1 MAQAPTPT
9 TERPGPWLPRLR
21 SCIWWCLLDVAGE
34 PSWPGRSLPES
45 ARTGRAGL
53 VGGSG
58 IPIIGTAAAVVH
70 GEIHLLEPVGRPVA
84 AAGLGTWPALAEHH
98 VGRVVALALEQ
109 RRSHRVGVDRHA
121 AGLERGDPP
130 RGEAT
135 RDDHA
140 DVREALGV
148 QRLADLPDQPRV
160 DAGRDEIP
168 HLTPER
174 TVDHHA
180 GGVQAH

>member
-21 SCIWWCLLDVAGE
+21 SCIWWCLLDVA
-34 PSWPGRSLPES
+34 
-45 ARTGRAGL
+45 
-53 VGGSG
+53 
-58 IPIIGTAAAVVH
+58 
-70 GEIHLLEPVGRPVA
+70 
-84 AAGLGTWPALAEHH
+84 
-98 VGRVVALALEQ
+98 
-109 RRSHRVGVDRHA
+109 
-121 AGLERGDPP
+121 GDPP

-180 GGVQAH
+180 GGVQAHPPEPVPERSRAGQRGRH